1 MVFRYATRMYLKLIS
16 EKEMGIEGGAE
27 IMRTEKPAAGAH
39 IPGPAPLPAVKV
51 RGWRKALYL
60 AAAGLFFLLA
70 VLGAFL
76 PVLPTTPFL
85 LLTSFFLVRSS
96 PQLHKKL
103 LASRVFGGLLRDW
116 HKSRGVR
123 PHVKITA
130 VTVMTGVVGIS
141 IFSGKLSPILLGLLF
156 VLAGIGLFV
165 VLKLPT
171 IRD

>member
-1 MVFRYATRMYLKLIS
+1 
-16 EKEMGIEGGAE
+16 MGIEGGAE